1 MTTSNS
7 VTLKTIN
14 GQSSK
19 CEAQA
24 TKLETKIKTINKR
37 QIEQSAKHERP
48 NQQTKPETIKNRP
61 IKQVR
66 STSALSDQQD
76 PKRTPSFQYHYPNP
90 HHYTQFSTTAITPTP
105 NLRSEAT
112 KSPFKGI

>member
-14 GQSSK
+14 GQSSE

-24 TKLETKIKTINKR
+24 TKPETRIK
-37 QIEQSAKHERP
+37 
-48 NQQTKPETIKNRP
+48 TIKNRP

-66 STSALSDQQD
+66 STSALSDQQY

-90 HHYTQFSTTAITPTP
+90 HHYTQFSTTAITPTTD
-105 NLRSEAT
+105 LRSEAT
-112 KSPFKGI
+112 KSPSKGI